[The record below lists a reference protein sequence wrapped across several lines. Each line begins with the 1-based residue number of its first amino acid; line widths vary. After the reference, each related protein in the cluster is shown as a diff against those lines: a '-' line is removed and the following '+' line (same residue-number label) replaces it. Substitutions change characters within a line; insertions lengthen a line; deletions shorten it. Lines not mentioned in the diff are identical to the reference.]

1 MSRDLSLRPR
11 AQLRRFKLTPLSAAV
26 LALFLPAGVH
36 AQSAADPKL
45 PEVNVTAP
53 APTPAQ
59 GNKTDVLQSPK
70 FTAPVLDT
78 PKSIVVIPQQVI
90 QQTASSTLQEALRTT
105 PGITFAA
112 GEGGTPNGDRPVI
125 RGFDATSD
133 TYVDG
138 IRSTG
143 SQSRETFAIDSVEIL
158 KGPSSAFSGR
168 GSAGGSINLVTKQA
182 QKDDFL
188 RGTVAVGT
196 DNYARATVD
205 VNTMLGTDS
214 AFRLAAMGH
223 TFDQPGRDDVDGQRW
238 GIAPSLTFGLNSPT
252 RVKVNYYHLQ
262 SNDMPDYGLPY
273 YNSGTLRSKDH
284 PDTVVSNVSRDN
296 FYGLKDRDFRTQSAD
311 IGTVAFEH
319 DFSDNFTIR
328 NATRYDRSTNDYIVT
343 NPDDSSGNVPRGQVY
358 RSYKSRNSSTE
369 VVTNQTDGTLKFNV
383 AGFKN
388 TVNTGIEISRED
400 TTNRPWV
407 VSNIGQRDCRIEP
420 VTSFN
425 CTSLYDPDAGDD
437 WAGRIRQG
445 DNPTNTVTNTRGVY
459 AFDTVEITPQWLFNG
474 GLRYDNYRIQAHTPA
489 FTNPTTNAAVAAVN
503 LQNNSSFWNWQAG
516 AVYKPT
522 LDSSV
527 YLAYGTSSQP
537 SGASNGDGNDNLAA
551 TIQNLKPERLRNLE
565 LGTKWDVLDGSLQLT
580 AAVFHTQK
588 TNARVQVDTTTFQTI
603 GKQQID
609 GFEVGASG
617 AITDQWQVFAGYTY
631 LDSEIK
637 DAGNFGTNALNEGNR
652 FPQTPKQSVSLWSTY
667 DLGHGFT
674 VGGGA
679 YGMARVYGNPA
690 NSLYVP
696 GYWRF
701 DAMASYRVNRNVT
714 VQLNVQ
720 NLGDR
725 RYFDRAFTTHMATVA
740 AGRSAVL
747 SASLAY

>member
-1 MSRDLSLRPR
+1 MTRTQQPSCSAQTRFSR
-11 AQLRRFKLTPLSAAV
+11 TPIAAAL
-26 LALFLPAGVH
+26 LALSVPGAVY
-36 AQSAADPKL
+36 AQSAADPTL
-45 PEVNVTAP
+45 PEVKVTAP
-53 APTPAQ
+53 VPATNT

-70 FTAPVLDT
+70 YTAPVLDT
-78 PKSIVVIPQQVI
+78 PKSIIVIPQQVI

-143 SQSRETFAIDSVEIL
+143 SQSRETFAIDSVEII
-158 KGPSSAFSGR
+158 KGPSSAFGGR

-182 QKDDFL
+182 EKGNYT
-188 RGTVAVGT
+188 RGTVGIGT

-205 VNTMLGTDS
+205 VNTELGSDS

-238 GIAPSLTFGLNSPT
+238 GIAPSLTFGLGTPT
-252 RVKVNYYHLQ
+252 RVKLNYYHLH

-273 YNSGTLRSKDH
+273 ANSGALRSKAN
-284 PDTVVSNVSRDN
+284 PDMVVSGVDRDN
-296 FYGLKDRDFRTQSAD
+296 FYGLKDRDFRRQESD
-311 IGTVAFEH
+311 IGTVSFEH
-319 DFSDNFTIR
+319 DFSDSFTVR

-369 VVTNQTDGTLKFNV
+369 VLTNQTDGTIKFNV

-388 TVNTGIEISRED
+388 TVNTGLEVSRED
-400 TTNRPWV
+400 TTNRPYV
-407 VSNIGQRDCRIEP
+407 VSGIGQRDCRIEP
-420 VTSFN
+420 ASSFN
-425 CTSLYDPDAGDD
+425 CTSLYNPDAGDD

-445 DNPTNTVTNTRGVY
+445 DNPTNTVTNTRAVY

-474 GLRYDNYRIQAHTPA
+474 GLRYDNYRTQAHTAA
-489 FTNPTTNAAVAAVN
+489 FNNATTNAPTAAVN
-503 LQNNSSFWNWQAG
+503 LQNNASFWNWQAG
-516 AVYKPT
+516 VVFKPT

-551 TIQNLKPERLRNLE
+551 TIQNLKPEKLRNIE
-565 LGTKWDVLDGSLQLT
+565 LGTKWDVLDGGLQLT

-588 TNARVQVDTTTFQTI
+588 TNARVQVDTTNFQTI

-617 AITDQWQVFAGYTY
+617 EITEQWQVFAGYTY

-637 DAGNFGTNALNEGNR
+637 DAGNFGANALNDGNR
-652 FPQTPKQSVSLWSTY
+652 FPQTPKQSASVWTTY
-667 DLGHGFT
+667 DLGRGLT

-701 DAMASYRVNRNVT
+701 DAMASYRINRNIT

-720 NLGDR
+720 NLANR

-740 AGRSAVL
+740 AGRSAML